1 MESPTTIDPAQNE
14 AIQKLIDLDEEINAV
29 EDELKKLKANRQKVE
44 ALVRDMILSLGFKK
58 VVLPSGVSVAPSR
71 QIYASKVA
79 GCDPEYLVDRM
90 KEAGLDDLITTSVNT
105 SRVSAWIREREQETG
120 SVLHDNC
127 DAVLPKPLQGLITIW
142 EKLGVSIRK
151 GR

>member
-1 MESPTTIDPAQNE
+1 MDDPTVIDPAQNE
-14 AIQKLIDLDEEINAV
+14 AIEKLLKLNEEINAK
-29 EDELKKLKANRQKVE
+29 EDELKLLKVDKQKVE
-44 ALVRDMILSLGFKK
+44 VLVRDMILSLGFKK
-58 VVLPSGVSVAPSR
+58 VVLPSGVSISPSR

-79 GCDPEYLVDRM
+79 GCDPEYLVDKM
-90 KEAGLDDLITTSVNT
+90 KEAGLDDLVTTSVNT

-127 DAVLPKPLQGLITIW
+127 DAVLPEPLQGLIKIW
-142 EKLGVSIRK
+142 EKLGVTVRK